1 MTFTVVATAA
11 AVASLVLGVGFLLSG
26 PFMLRQWGMRSPA
39 ESLVMSRRI
48 GAVYLGLSLML
59 WLGRS
64 APPSELR
71 TAVCEGLGLAIAS
84 LATLGLYEWRAR
96 RVSAGI
102 AVSIVVEIGLA
113 TGFMWAR

>member
-1 MTFTVVATAA
+1 MTFTVVATVAA
-11 AVASLVLGVGFLLSG
+11 LASLMLGVGFLVAG
-26 PFMLRQWGMRSPA
+26 PFMLKQWGMHSPA
-39 ESLVMSRRI
+39 ESLIMSRRI

-71 TAVCEGLGLAIAS
+71 TAVCVGLSLAVAL
-84 LATLGLYEWRAR
+84 LATLGLFEWRAG

-102 AVSIVVEIGLA
+102 VVSIVVEIVLA
-113 TGFMWAR
+113 TGFVWVR